1 MIKSKV
7 LIVFLPILILTLA
20 IPASAQDLRWQ
31 AQPYN
36 FLDLTEEQMAAIQE
50 QRLAFQK
57 DILSLRT
64 QLMAGYM
71 ELDNLYMQNAE
82 QQKIEGK
89 IAELDQMELEFDNQF
104 EAHQQQISALL
115 TDEQKVLFDRFGG
128 LGMGP
133 AFGMGYGAGYGR
145 GMGYGAGYGRGMA
158 RGGGYGMGYGAGY
171 GRGMARGGGYG
182 MDYGAGYGRGAA
194 WSGRRGMGMSPAY
207 GMGYGRAPARGINRG
222 VARAGAWNAR
232 GFGRGMGYNFPRCW
246 RWR

>member
-20 IPASAQDLRWQ
+20 IPASAQGQRWQ

-64 QLMAGYM
+64 QLMTGYM
-71 ELDNLYMQNAE
+71 ELDNLYLQNAE
-82 QQKIEGK
+82 QPKIDGK

-145 GMGYGAGYGRGMA
+145 GMA

-182 MDYGAGYGRGAA
+182 MGYGAGYGRGAA

>member
-20 IPASAQDLRWQ
+20 IPASAQGLRWQ

-36 FLDLTEEQMAAIQE
+36 FLDLTEEQMAAIEE

-71 ELDNLYMQNAE
+71 ELDNLYLQNAE
-82 QQKIEGK
+82 QPKIDGK

-133 AFGMGYGAGYGR
+133 AFGMG
-145 GMGYGAGYGRGMA
+145 
-158 RGGGYGMGYGAGY
+158 
-171 GRGMARGGGYG
+171 
-182 MDYGAGYGRGAA
+182 YGAGYGRGAA

>member
-7 LIVFLPILILTLA
+7 LIVFLPILILTLVV
-20 IPASAQDLRWQ
+20 PASAQGRGWQ

-36 FLDLTEEQMAAIQE
+36 FLDLTEEQLAAIQE

-57 DILSLRT
+57 DMLSLRT
-64 QLMAGYM
+64 QLMTGYM
-71 ELDNLYMQNAE
+71 ELDSLYLQNAE
-82 QQKIEGK
+82 QPKIEGK
-89 IAELDQMELEFDNQF
+89 IAELDQMELELDNQF
-104 EAHQQQISALL
+104 EAHQRQISALL

-145 GMGYGAGYGRGMA
+145 GMA
-158 RGGGYGMGYGAGY
+158 RGGYGMGYGAGY
-171 GRGMARGGGYG
+171 GRGVRDPRGYS
-182 MDYGAGYGRGAA
+182 RN
-194 WSGRRGMGMSPAY
+194 
-207 GMGYGRAPARGINRG
+207 MGYGRAPGRGMSRGMARGG
-222 VARAGAWNAR
+222 YGMARAGAWNAR